1 MYYVKIFK
9 TFLILFLL
17 TAFEKSYCQ
26 LPSNWH
32 VKFAFEKIEFS
43 VQFIN
48 LSATTGDIVWD
59 FEDGSTSNE
68 DSPLHTFATA
78 GEYHVVLTIAT
89 TENCSGTFTD
99 TVFIYPSD
107 NIADD
112 VFENTIAVYPNPF
125 TDAFQITS
133 EVFIP
138 VSMQDILG
146 NKIPIT
152 IQQISS
158 DKFLLSPALSTH
170 GFYLVELHDG
180 NIVKYLLVLSISQ

>member
-1 MYYVKIFK
+1 MKIFK

-17 TAFEKSYCQ
+17 TAFGKSFSQ
-26 LPSNWH
+26 LPSDWP
-32 VKFAFEKIEFS
+32 VKFIFEKIGFS

-48 LSATTGDIVWD
+48 FSAAAGEILWD

-78 GEYHVVLTIAT
+78 GEYHVVLTISIS
-89 TENCSGTFTD
+89 ENCSGTFTD

-112 VFENTIAVYPNPF
+112 VFENTIAIYPNPF

-133 EVFIP
+133 ELFIP
-138 VSMQDILG
+138 VAMQDMLG
-146 NKIPIT
+146 NKIPVT

-158 DKFLLSPALSTH
+158 DKFLLSPTLSTH
-170 GFYLVELHDG
+170 GFYLVELHDE
-180 NIVKYLLVLSISQ
+180 NVVKHLLVLSISQ